1 MPKVAYSEED
11 RERIRT
17 ALITVGLDLMAKQG
31 IQHTTVEQ
39 IYKTVGISRTFFYSF
54 FPTKE
59 DLVVETLYWQQPKIL
74 AYVRRLMADPALSWR
89 DAVRQFLHA
98 CCYGERNGIA
108 VLTLEEQQLLFKR
121 LSEESCRIF
130 RQKQFR
136 LFQEILEGFGVKTD
150 EKTVWLFTNLSLA
163 VMVIRRALPDTLPL
177 LVSEAVDETV
187 DFQID
192 AIVDALEKRKKASG
206 PICRDNGYPPG
217 SCAAAY
223 AAAFDIGGCS
233 FNQNKD
239 KLTDLNLFQEEKIM
253 GLFSKLFKGPEID
266 MEKSRANAAKMRAL
280 FDQAVKDGDDYRLIF
295 GYTEDVSRFNYG
307 FVHGS
312 KTKIGNLIVGWNE
325 ASETIVVVPTVPD
338 LSGCGDPTY
347 YRRPEILKAYRN
359 KYPTDAFIIY
369 PDRKGYIGINAYDW
383 LEDEKLYVYV
393 SQEEELAAFTDFFM
407 NRFAKK

>member
-89 DAVRQFLHA
+89 DAVKQFLHA

-206 PICRDNGYPPG
+206 ADMPG
-217 SCAAAY
+217 
-223 AAAFDIGGCS
+223 
-233 FNQNKD
+233 
-239 KLTDLNLFQEEKIM
+239 
-253 GLFSKLFKGPEID
+253 
-266 MEKSRANAAKMRAL
+266 
-280 FDQAVKDGDDYRLIF
+280 
-295 GYTEDVSRFNYG
+295 
-307 FVHGS
+307 
-312 KTKIGNLIVGWNE
+312 
-325 ASETIVVVPTVPD
+325 
-338 LSGCGDPTY
+338 
-347 YRRPEILKAYRN
+347 
-359 KYPTDAFIIY
+359 
-369 PDRKGYIGINAYDW
+369 
-383 LEDEKLYVYV
+383 
-393 SQEEELAAFTDFFM
+393 
-407 NRFAKK
+407 